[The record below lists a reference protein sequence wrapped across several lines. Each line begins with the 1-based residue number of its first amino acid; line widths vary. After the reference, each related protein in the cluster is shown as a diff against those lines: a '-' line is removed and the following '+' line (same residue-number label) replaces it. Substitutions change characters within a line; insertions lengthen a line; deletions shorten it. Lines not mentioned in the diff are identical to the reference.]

1 MLNQRAI
8 KLDARPSLED
18 VENVFAGGLEMRRRV
33 VSLRNEKLRSDA
45 VVQRLINVTDL
56 KELLLDRAEQGD
68 SRLDFVLRV
77 CRFNGG
83 RDHGDEPA
91 LGGHLV
97 SVADHGDVDVRIP
110 SDLLLRD
117 NDLGRQCILRVG
129 NWMI

>member
-1 MLNQRAI
+1 VLNQRAI
-8 KLDARPSLED
+8 KLDARSSLED

-45 VVQRLINVTDL
+45 VVQRLINVADL

-83 RDHGDEPA
+83 RDHGDKPA

-97 SVADHGDVDVRIP
+97 SVAYHGNVDVRVP

-117 NDLGRQCILRVG
+117 NDLGRQRILRVG